1 MITITTCLCHYHEIT
16 TVVSRDNEISNHE
29 QISRENKQSL
39 TSYNGKTE
47 EVIDSTHNHNDYFAI
62 LSRKLYLFIKLSSVT
77 LLYWHGNELWTY
89 YARSHVDPGGF
100 HSDVPNLCCNRML
113 PFSLV
118 VFVFCCWFF
127 FFLTLTRPQI
137 CALPPGTISDM
148 TNEHNLTVHW
158 TEKHTH
164 RDCALY
170 TGDTSIHHPSFTHDL
185 SLMDVSSS
193 FFTL

>member
-1 MITITTCLCHYHEIT
+1 MLQSNASFFTCCLC
-16 TVVSRDNEISNHE
+16 
-29 QISRENKQSL
+29 
-39 TSYNGKTE
+39 
-47 EVIDSTHNHNDYFAI
+47 F
-62 LSRKLYLFIKLSSVT
+62 
-77 LLYWHGNELWTY
+77 LL
-89 YARSHVDPGGF
+89 
-100 HSDVPNLCCNRML
+100 
-113 PFSLV
+113 LV
-118 VFVFCCWFF
+118 FF

-193 FFTL
+193 FFTLWTFDSQKVGPRAGVGTLLRIRNFSGIVCVCVCVTVAGHCGDSVRSADSVCCVFLRSELSVEKTSVLQSELQSCNQLQELEPLNKCKCL